1 MLISTGRTIQPH
13 MLLAVAVLLLTPM
26 AGCTDDPGS
35 GGADDASP
43 QSPTQAPQAEERTMT
58 LTVVFDNNPGPPE
71 YRTGWGFAC
80 VVQLPETTV
89 LFDTGADG
97 GVLIANMNAAGIAP
111 DSIDIVVLSHRH
123 GDHVGGLRNV
133 LSLNPDVTVCVPPSF
148 PEAIKRGVRQSGITL
163 VEVEPGQRLAEGVF
177 TTGAIPGPPPEQAL
191 VLETGEGFVVITG
204 CAHPGV
210 DRMVE
215 VARQQHEGEIELV
228 FGGFHLTGTS
238 RARIQEIAR
247 ALQAM
252 GVRRAGPCHCSG
264 DTAREVFAELF
275 GDRYVD
281 VHVGTRLT
289 LPLPGEE

>member
-1 MLISTGRTIQPH
+1 
-13 MLLAVAVLLLTPM
+13 
-26 AGCTDDPGS
+26 
-35 GGADDASP
+35 
-43 QSPTQAPQAEERTMT
+43 MT

-80 VVQLPETTV
+80 VVRLPDATV

-97 GVLIANMNAAGIAP
+97 EVLIANMNAAAIAP
-111 DSIDIVVLSHRH
+111 DSIDMIVLSHAH
-123 GDHVGGLRNV
+123 GDHTGGLRKV

-148 PEAIKRGVRQSGITL
+148 PQAIKRGIRQSGITL
-163 VEVEPGQRLAEGVF
+163 VEVEPGRRLREGVF

-191 VLETGEGFVVITG
+191 VLETGEGLVVITG

-238 RARIQEIAR
+238 RARIEQIAR
-247 ALQAM
+247 SLQVM
-252 GVRRAGPCHCSG
+252 GVRRVGPCHCSG

-275 GDRYVD
+275 GMGYVD

-289 LPLPGEE
+289 LPLAEPR